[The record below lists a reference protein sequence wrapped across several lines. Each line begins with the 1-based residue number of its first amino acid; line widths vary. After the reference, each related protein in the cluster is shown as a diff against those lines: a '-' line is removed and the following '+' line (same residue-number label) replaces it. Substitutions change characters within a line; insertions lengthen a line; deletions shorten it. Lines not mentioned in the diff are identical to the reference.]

1 MGVHN
6 AFLRN
11 CLLPPASLSFR
22 GILMGFLTKTRLFR
36 DKGCYRLASHD
47 DFDGRRQ
54 HWLEVKSEEAFN
66 SLLQPRRESKCQG
79 SDVEDTNWRE
89 WKSLMGDAG
98 RLDLRRRR
106 RVRTLRLQNATMNYY
121 LLRTAFHCGGI
132 SRSLA
137 YVSEPCW
144 IAAQNRLVSAHP
156 FKIRSLRLKPQSG
169 RVLITPSL
177 GSILKGPAAPISHSK
192 NSFFGISP

>member
-1 MGVHN
+1 MLPPETAAAPTQRHSSPPDSQSSLRHGMGVRN

-54 HWLEVKSEEAFN
+54 HWLEVKAPPKMLSTHYSSAEKRTKEVTLRTQN
-66 SLLQPRRESKCQG
+66 GRNG
-79 SDVEDTNWRE
+79 
-89 WKSLMGDAG
+89 KSLMGDAG
-98 RLDLRRRR
+98 CLDLRRRQWR
-106 RVRTLRLQNATMNYY
+106 RVRALRQQNAALNYH

-137 YVSEPCW
+137 Y
-144 IAAQNRLVSAHP
+144 
-156 FKIRSLRLKPQSG
+156 
-169 RVLITPSL
+169 PSL
-177 GSILKGPAAPISHSK
+177 VGSLHKIGSFPLTLLRSAP
-192 NSFFGISP
+192 